1 MEEIIMNDSILFDV
15 KKLIGIDESYSEFDD
30 VLIMHIN
37 TALSILIQQGI
48 GNPNFYVDCASST
61 WRDFLM
67 DSQINLRAVKS
78 WTALKVR
85 TYFDPATSS
94 LVKEAIGENLKEL
107 EWRMYITENYVGE
120 I

>member
-1 MEEIIMNDSILFDV
+1 MNDSILLDI
-15 KKLIGIDESYSEFDD
+15 KKLLGVDASYEEFDAD
-30 VLIMHIN
+30 LIIHIN

-48 GNPNFYVDCASST
+48 GKSDFYLTGSCET
-61 WRDFLM
+61 WSDFLQ
-67 DSQINLRAVKS
+67 DTQLNLRVIKS

-85 TYFDPATSS
+85 TLFDPATSS
-94 LVKEAIGENLKEL
+94 LVKEAIAENLKEL